1 MCGILANWLAL
12 VVSSICCAA
21 RARLRRDA
29 RGEAGGGGE
38 GKEVGWHTMNG
49 GVRES
54 ERALIL
60 REMEEEEGT
69 TVLSA
74 VWYGK

>member
-1 MCGILANWLAL
+1 MAYY
-12 VVSSICCAA
+12 
-21 RARLRRDA
+21 
-29 RGEAGGGGE
+29 
-38 GKEVGWHTMNG
+38 NG

-74 VWYGK
+74 VWYG